1 MEKELKEIVNS
12 LENLLKRLN
21 ITKLTLLSSNI
32 EIKNKK
38 EIIYKNLG
46 GFSSSYLEF
55 LNKLFGFLEK
65 YGE

>member
-1 MEKELKEIVNS
+1 MKELEEV
-12 LENLLKRLN
+12 LESVRNLLKRLN

-65 YGE
+65 YDE